1 MLQDIT
7 GIVYGGFSSRFW
19 MLRKHVNS
27 IDMKTIKDSDMP
39 FFSWQCL
46 TLNMKHRDVDVVIQ
60 NEQEMEDFITLIIWS
75 MKSVNNSR
83 DSAKSIYKQLRR
95 QRMNSLT
102 TDECGLTN
110 ESGTERSSQHPNKRF
125 KLEQSEKHAIL

>member
-1 MLQDIT
+1 MRIEGEREVDEDAEFDKKHSSASCKLNDIT

-60 NEQEMEDFITLIIWS
+60 DDKDMEDFITLITWS
-75 MKSVNNSR
+75 IKSVNNSR
-83 DSAKSIYKQLRR
+83 DSAKSIYR
-95 QRMNSLT
+95 
-102 TDECGLTN
+102 
-110 ESGTERSSQHPNKRF
+110 
-125 KLEQSEKHAIL
+125 

>member
-1 MLQDIT
+1 
-7 GIVYGGFSSRFW
+7 
-19 MLRKHVNS
+19 
-27 IDMKTIKDSDMP
+27 MKTIKDSDMP

-60 NEQEMEDFITLIIWS
+60 DDKDMEDFITLITWS

-83 DSAKSIYKQLRR
+83 DSAKSIYRQLRR

-102 TDECGLTN
+102 TDECVLTN
-110 ESGTERSSQHPNKRF
+110 ESGTERSSQHQNRRL
-125 KLEQSEKHAIL
+125 KLELSEKHAIL